1 MMGFSICVKV
11 VDILGKL
18 FYNGVDKMRKKE
30 WSVHVMNMTPIKKII
45 IGLVVV
51 CIAITL
57 ITANNLTSVM
67 MLMAAKNNAAQNS
80 GSVVV
85 QQGQDASSNSSS
97 SNSNSSSSSS
107 GNSSSSAP
115 SSTVGGNSSS
125 SSSNSG
131 SSNNSS
137 SNDSTAADKNT
148 SADDKGSANT
158 DSSAK
163 LSDAEVVDLYK
174 KAVNA
179 ARTKSSSVIRV
190 KDGALNYK
198 GIAEA
203 GGLSSA
209 ASTLMGMFMV
219 ADEASIEVKNEP
231 WEKEKLPDASALTTN
246 GLQKISYE
254 DKGDKYVV
262 TLVAKNAKNP
272 TAGSDGVG
280 AIAGVIEES
289 QITGAISSVP
299 GLQLSNINI
308 DYEDVTTVATIDKA
322 TGNLVELKL
331 NAPCILSLDA
341 KLAVISIDG
350 ARVGVQVI
358 TEYTVAY

>member
-1 MMGFSICVKV
+1 
-11 VDILGKL
+11 
-18 FYNGVDKMRKKE
+18 
-30 WSVHVMNMTPIKKII
+30 MNMTPIKKII

-67 MLMAAKNNAAQNS
+67 MLMAAKNTAAQNS
-80 GSVVV
+80 GNVVV
-85 QQGQDASSNSSS
+85 QQGQSASSNNSSSS
-97 SNSNSSSSSS
+97 SNSSGTSS
-107 GNSSSSAP
+107 GNSSSSAS

-125 SSSNSG
+125 SSTNNS

-137 SNDSTAADKNT
+137 NNSTVQNNNT
-148 SADDKGSANT
+148 AADDKGSANT

-179 ARTKSSSVIRV
+179 ARTNSSSVIRV

-289 QITGAISSVP
+289 QITGAIGSVP

-350 ARVGVQVI
+350 ARVGIQVI

>member
-1 MMGFSICVKV
+1 
-11 VDILGKL
+11 
-18 FYNGVDKMRKKE
+18 
-30 WSVHVMNMTPIKKII
+30 MNMTPIKKII

-80 GSVVV
+80 GSAVV
-85 QQGQDASSNSSS
+85 QQQSVSSNSNA

-107 GNSSSSAP
+107 GNNSSSAS

-125 SSSNSG
+125 SSSNNS

-137 SNDSTAADKNT
+137 SNNSTAQDNNVA
-148 SADDKGSANT
+148 ADDKGSANT
-158 DSSAK
+158 DSSTK

-179 ARTKSSSVIRV
+179 ARTKSSSVTRV

-203 GGLSSA
+203 GALSSA

-231 WEKEKLPDASALTTN
+231 WEKEKLPDASALTTA

-289 QITGAISSVP
+289 QITGAIGSVP
-299 GLQLSNINI
+299 GLQLNNINI

-341 KLAVISIDG
+341 KLAVLSIDG
-350 ARVGVQVI
+350 ARVGIQVI

>member
-1 MMGFSICVKV
+1 
-11 VDILGKL
+11 
-18 FYNGVDKMRKKE
+18 
-30 WSVHVMNMTPIKKII
+30 MNMTPIKKII

-67 MLMAAKNNAAQNS
+67 MLMAAKNTAAQNS
-80 GSVVV
+80 GNVVV
-85 QQGQDASSNSSS
+85 QQGQSVSSNNSSSS
-97 SNSNSSSSSS
+97 SNSSGSSS
-107 GNSSSSAP
+107 GNSSSSAS

-125 SSSNSG
+125 SSTNNS

-137 SNDSTAADKNT
+137 NNSTVQNNNT
-148 SADDKGSANT
+148 AADDKGSANT

-179 ARTKSSSVIRV
+179 ARTNSSSVTRV

-289 QITGAISSVP
+289 QITGAIGSVP

-350 ARVGVQVI
+350 ARVGIQVI